1 MMACEH
7 IERGS
12 GSVCA
17 HSNLLSLC
25 LPFMTHSLSRQRR
38 CDIRAMTYF
47 LLYVA
52 AQRIKVNVFRSQ
64 TVAAMFA
71 IHPATSLRLS
81 YENPIRRSI
90 AGATEAARVHQ
101 SLQQKRPIA
110 IAQFPVTG
118 KLPCALRSEER

>member
-1 MMACEH
+1 LPSESMSRAF
-7 IERGS
+7 
-12 GSVCA
+12 
-17 HSNLLSLC
+17 SLAGFEVT
-25 LPFMTHSLSRQRR
+25 LIGRFWVT
-38 CDIRAMTYF
+38 TE
-47 LLYVA
+47 VA

-118 KLPCALRSEER
+118 KLPCALPQDFAG